1 MKLVKLLVEIKSWRG
16 KSVIVIISARGSR
29 DDRVWGQLRACLL
42 PDSLVAGPRFVRLW
56 EQTRMNSVP
65 CSSALAPACA
75 KSHRIRIVNNS
86 FTCIASFLSELQ
98 VNTKSITQAFKKY
111 CDMVISQFDPEE
123 EARLIAGFY
132 KEMSAR
138 KPFIEWFKG
147 YVQKKDDAD
156 FILHALS
163 SHP

>member
-1 MKLVKLLVEIKSWRG
+1 
-16 KSVIVIISARGSR
+16 
-29 DDRVWGQLRACLL
+29 
-42 PDSLVAGPRFVRLW
+42 
-56 EQTRMNSVP
+56 MNTVP
-65 CSSALAPACA
+65 CSFVLASACA

-132 KEMSAR
+132 KREFGIRIA
-138 KPFIEWFKG
+138 
-147 YVQKKDDAD
+147 
-156 FILHALS
+156 
-163 SHP
+163 

>member
-1 MKLVKLLVEIKSWRG
+1 
-16 KSVIVIISARGSR
+16 
-29 DDRVWGQLRACLL
+29 
-42 PDSLVAGPRFVRLW
+42 
-56 EQTRMNSVP
+56 MNTVP
-65 CSSALAPACA
+65 CSFALVSACA

-156 FILHALS
+156 FILIASIFTSLIISDHS
-163 SHP
+163 F

>member
-1 MKLVKLLVEIKSWRG
+1 M
-16 KSVIVIISARGSR
+16 
-29 DDRVWGQLRACLL
+29 
-42 PDSLVAGPRFVRLW
+42 
-56 EQTRMNSVP
+56 
-65 CSSALAPACA
+65 
-75 KSHRIRIVNNS
+75 
-86 FTCIASFLSELQ
+86 
-98 VNTKSITQAFKKY
+98 NTKSINQTFKKY
-111 CDMVISQFDPEE
+111 CDMVVSQFDPEE

-132 KEMSAR
+132 KEMSAP

>member
-1 MKLVKLLVEIKSWRG
+1 M
-16 KSVIVIISARGSR
+16 A
-29 DDRVWGQLRACLL
+29 
-42 PDSLVAGPRFVRLW
+42 
-56 EQTRMNSVP
+56 
-65 CSSALAPACA
+65 
-75 KSHRIRIVNNS
+75 
-86 FTCIASFLSELQ
+86 
-98 VNTKSITQAFKKY
+98 
-111 CDMVISQFDPEE
+111 ISQFDPEE

-163 SHP
+163 LHP

>member
-1 MKLVKLLVEIKSWRG
+1 
-16 KSVIVIISARGSR
+16 
-29 DDRVWGQLRACLL
+29 
-42 PDSLVAGPRFVRLW
+42 
-56 EQTRMNSVP
+56 MNTVP
-65 CSSALAPACA
+65 CSFALASACA

-156 FILHALS
+156 FILTHYFHIPDSQAPCTLIGTNQTLTFS
-163 SHP
+163 QTFLECSIP

>member
-1 MKLVKLLVEIKSWRG
+1 
-16 KSVIVIISARGSR
+16 
-29 DDRVWGQLRACLL
+29 
-42 PDSLVAGPRFVRLW
+42 
-56 EQTRMNSVP
+56 MNTVP
-65 CSSALAPACA
+65 CSFAFAPACA
-75 KSHRIRIVNNS
+75 KSHRVRIVNKS
-86 FTCIASFLSELQ
+86 FICIALFLSELQ
-98 VNTKSITQAFKKY
+98 VNTKSINQAFKMY

-156 FILHALS
+156 FILDAAYLH
-163 SHP
+163 H